1 MNPATFNCPHCGRR
15 LAVTPGANQAHCFG
29 CQRIVSLT
37 SSAPANSPSSTGKG
51 GVGIGIIVGAVAGFV
66 VLLTGVIVAF
76 FVLMPTSDI
85 RSTPA
90 PSTDVASVEQ
100 PSPSPTPTQ
109 TSEPEIVATE
119 EEQRLAASVPAPVRA
134 QIVEMWEKLTSS
146 TDKKILAPK
155 GSTLRQST
163 ENLLGNI
170 EDREIRNMAA
180 LLQVDED
187 KIRAVIRVYQAGMG
201 TE

>member
-1 MNPATFNCPHCGRR
+1 MNPTALNCPHCGRH
-15 LAVTPGANQAHCFG
+15 LAVTPGATKAHCFG
-29 CQRIVSLT
+29 CQRIVSLASNT
-37 SSAPANSPSSTGKG
+37 SANSPTSKSNGG
-51 GVGIGIIVGAVAGFV
+51 IGVGIIIGAVVGFV
-66 VLLTGVIVAF
+66 VLLTGAVVAF
-76 FVLMPTSDI
+76 FVLMPTSTI

-90 PSTDVASVEQ
+90 PSTDVASSEQ
-100 PSPSPTPTQ
+100 PSPGPTPTQ
-109 TSEPEIVATE
+109 TNEPEIVASE
-119 EEQRLAASVPAPVRA
+119 EEQRLAASVAAPVRA
-134 QIVEMWEKLTSS
+134 QIVEMWDQLTST

-187 KIRAVIRVYQAGMG
+187 KIRAVIRVHQAGMG